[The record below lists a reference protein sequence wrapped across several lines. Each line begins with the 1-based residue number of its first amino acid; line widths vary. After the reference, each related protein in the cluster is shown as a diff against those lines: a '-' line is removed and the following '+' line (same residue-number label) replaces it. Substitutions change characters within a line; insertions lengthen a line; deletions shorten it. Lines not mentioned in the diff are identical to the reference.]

1 VVPALFT
8 EPDLRAAAEVLD
20 SHRPDAGVPVDVT
33 GLEVAPEMRS
43 LLLAHAVDSS
53 PEGADDLLD
62 KARRM
67 RLDAEIDRLEAV
79 IAATDPAGEDYSQA
93 FNRLIALQ
101 QEKRRR

>member
-1 VVPALFT
+1 
-8 EPDLRAAAEVLD
+8 
-20 SHRPDAGVPVDVT
+20 VDVT